1 MNDYGRRGVNR
12 EAQLQLIKITRG
24 DSGLLALATVDLAF
38 PGLPDGERAALRS
51 ALEAAAVPHWCDA
64 DMLARLAD
72 DAVPPAS
79 SRWQLLRQL
88 SIVEP
93 FPARGTDAG
102 NVQGSSRLAI
112 RRMLAKAQPERFRE
126 LSAQAASIFEADTRP
141 AGRIEWLYHLLTAD
155 PERGVT
161 ELQALSRAWWS
172 TIRHEEL
179 AALAAMLVELDDS
192 RLLRGAAMIRA
203 RLIVTWQRLARSTS
217 AASAASAAGAATLS
231 EPARQLLEAARAI
244 GDARLTGDACC
255 LVGDVARASGELV
268 AAQQAYA
275 EDLAISEE
283 LAELHPASHSLR
295 WDLGCAFGRV
305 AQLEQLRGNLIAADE
320 AYNQCLAIFRRLS
333 GPDPANIGWLRELAL
348 AYCRCGDLA
357 RQRKNRAAA
366 GIAYAQFLTVSEQL
380 TALDPGN
387 TSWQHGLA
395 VAHARAGELAIA
407 DGDLGTAEDEYDQCL
422 GILEQLTRLDLAN
435 ADWERDANLARRRH
449 RDLVR
454 TRRRPADTEP
464 VVESDRHEVLAER
477 VNR

>member
-1 MNDYGRRGVNR
+1 MTNS
-12 EAQLQLIKITRG
+12 
-24 DSGLLALATVDLAF
+24 DSGLLALATVDLTF

-51 ALEAAAVPHWCDA
+51 AIEAAAVPHWCDT
-64 DMLARLAD
+64 DTLARLAD
-72 DAVPPAS
+72 DAAPQAS
-79 SRWQLLRQL
+79 SRCQLLKQL

-93 FPARGTDAG
+93 FPARGADAG
-102 NVQGSSRLAI
+102 KVQGSSRLAI

-126 LSAQAASIFEADTRP
+126 LSAQAASVFEADTRP
-141 AGRIEWLYHLLTAD
+141 AGRIEWLYHLLAAD

-179 AALAAMLVELDDS
+179 AALTAMLVELDDA
-192 RLLRGAAMIRA
+192 RLLHGTAMIQA
-203 RLIVTWQRLARSTS
+203 RLIVTWQRLART
-217 AASAASAAGAATLS
+217 ASAASVMDAATLS
-231 EPARQLLEAARAI
+231 QPARQLLEAARAI

-255 LVGDVARASGELV
+255 LVGDVARANGELTT
-268 AAQQAYA
+268 AQQAYA

-305 AQLEQLRGNLIAADE
+305 GQLEQLRGNLISADA

-333 GPDPANIGWLRELAL
+333 GLDPANIGWLRELAL

-435 ADWERDANLARRRH
+435 AGWERDANLARRRH